1 MNFFDLCIKRPVLAT
16 VLSLVVVLL
25 GLIGYQRL
33 SVREYPKIDEP
44 VVSVSTA
51 YKGASP
57 EVIESQITKPL
68 EDSLSGIE
76 GVSLITSNSRSERS
90 DITVIFKISKD
101 PDVGAADVRDKVA
114 RVRARLPDAADEPV
128 IAKVEA
134 DSSPVMWFALTSETH
149 SQLQLS
155 DTVTRFI
162 KPRLLVLPGAADLRI
177 FGERKTS
184 MRIFVEPSKLAAY
197 RLTPADMETA
207 LRTQNVEI
215 PAGRIESRQR
225 EFNVLA
231 QTDLQT
237 PDEFGAIIVAQ
248 SGGYPI
254 RIRDVA
260 RVEVGAAEE
269 RGFQRFMGK
278 TAVGFGIIRQAT
290 GNPLEL
296 SKAAIEELPRIQESL
311 PKGMKIELNYDSSV
325 FIAQSIKAV
334 FSTIGEAVLLV
345 ALVIIFFLRSFRA
358 TIIPLITIPVSLTG
372 AFFIMYAFG
381 FTINTLTL
389 LAMVLAVGLVVDDAI
404 VVLENIF
411 RNIENGM
418 GRIQAALVGTREIG
432 FAVIAM
438 TLSLAAVFAPLAFA
452 TGRTGR
458 LFIEF
463 ALALA
468 GAVVVSGFVA
478 LTLSPMMCSLLL
490 KHETKHSAIYNWIER
505 GFEAFTRGYKRLLN
519 AALDNRLIIVL
530 VMLIVAGSAA
540 ILFKIT
546 KTELTPLEDRGVIF
560 GFVSAPEG
568 STSDYLVKYVQQIEG
583 IYKTLPETNVFG
595 GNGGFPNPSDGTAL
609 LRLKDWKDRTRS
621 QADVAKELMP
631 KFQGL
636 AGVQAF
642 PTQPASLGANPRA
655 KPIEFVILASVPY
668 EQMQGFVQRMQAE
681 MQKNP
686 GFVNIDTDLRMN
698 TPELRVRVNR
708 DKVQDIGANVDVV
721 GRTLETMLGGRLVT
735 RFKQDGEQYDV
746 IVQIARDGRDT
757 PERISEINVRNR
769 AGDMVPLSNL
779 VTVREGVSPRGIAHF
794 QRVRAATVNA
804 NLAPGFTQGEALAY
818 MNEAAKRVLPANV
831 QTDLTG
837 QSREFRDSSNDIY
850 FVFLLA
856 LGFIYLVL
864 AAQFE
869 SFIDPFIIILTVPLA
884 MTGALLALQLT
895 GNTLNIYSQIG
906 LITLVGLITKHGI
919 LLVEF
924 ANQLRDKGRNV
935 REAIVESAE
944 LRLRPILMTTGAM
957 VLGAIP
963 LARAVGAGA
972 ESRQVIGWVI
982 VGGLMLGTLLTLFVV
997 PTAYTL
1003 LAREGRGARKREI
1016 EKAEQLAGQSP
1027 QPMHAPGE

>member
-33 SVREYPKIDEP
+33 SVREYPRIDEP
-44 VVSVSTA
+44 IVSVSTN

-57 EVIESQITKPL
+57 EVIESQITKTL

-90 DITVIFKISKD
+90 DITVTFKITKD
-101 PDVGAADVRDKVA
+101 PDVGAAEVRDKVA

-128 IAKVEA
+128 IAKVDA
-134 DSSPVMWFALTSETH
+134 DASPVMWFALTSDKHT
-149 SQLQLS
+149 QLQLS
-155 DTVTRFI
+155 DTVNRLI
-162 KPRLLVLPGAADLRI
+162 KPRMLVLPGAADLRI

-184 MRIFVEPSKLAAY
+184 MRIYIEPAKLAAY
-197 RLTPADMETA
+197 RLTVADVEAA
-207 LRTQNVEI
+207 LRSQNVEI
-215 PAGRIESRQR
+215 PAGRIESRLR

-237 PDEFGAIIVAQ
+237 PEEFGAIAVAQ
-248 SGGYPI
+248 SGGFSI
-254 RIRDVA
+254 RLRDVA
-260 RVEVGAAEE
+260 KVVIAAAEE

-278 TAVGFGIIRQAT
+278 TAVGFGIIRQST
-290 GNPLEL
+290 GNPLDL
-296 SKAAIEELPRIQESL
+296 SRAAIAEIPKIQESL
-311 PKGMKIELNYDSSV
+311 PKGMQIELNYDSSV
-325 FIAQSIKAV
+325 FIAESIKAV
-334 FSTIGEAVLLV
+334 FSTIGEAVILV
-345 ALVIIFFLRSFRA
+345 ALVIFFFLRSFRA
-358 TIIPLITIPVSLTG
+358 TIIPLVTIPVSLTG
-372 AFFIMYAFG
+372 AFFVMYAFG

-404 VVLENIF
+404 VVLENIY

-418 GRIQAALVGTREIG
+418 GRVQAALVGTREIG
-432 FAVIAM
+432 FAVVAM
-438 TLSLAAVFAPLAFA
+438 TLTLAAVFAPLAFA

-478 LTLSPMMCSLLL
+478 LTLSPMMCSVLL
-490 KHETKHSAIYNWIER
+490 KHQPKHSKIYNWIER
-505 GFEAFTRGYKRLLN
+505 GFDAMTRGYKRLLN
-519 AALDNRLIIVL
+519 VALDNRLIVVL
-530 VMLIVAGSAA
+530 IMLIVAGAA
-540 ILFKIT
+540 AVLFKSI
-546 KTELTPLEDRGVIF
+546 KTELSPLEDRGVIF
-560 GFVSAPEG
+560 GSVSAPEG
-568 STSDYLVKYVQQIEG
+568 STSDYLMKYVQQVEG
-583 IYKTLPETNVFG
+583 IYKTLPEMQAYG
-595 GNGGFPNPSDGTAL
+595 GNGGFPNVSDGLAI

-621 QADVAKELMP
+621 QGDVAKELFP
-631 KFQGL
+631 KFQGI

-642 PTQPASLGANPRA
+642 PVQPGSLGGNFRS
-655 KPIEFVILASVPY
+655 KPVEFVMLAAVPY

-708 DKVQDIGANVDVV
+708 DKVVDVGANIDVV

-746 IVQIARDGRDT
+746 IVQVARDGRDS

-804 NLAPGFTQGEALAY
+804 NLAPGYTQGDALAF
-818 MNEAAKRVLPANV
+818 MADTAKRVLPSTV
-831 QTDLTG
+831 QTDLQG
-837 QSREFRDSSNDIY
+837 QAREFRDSSNDIY
-850 FVFLLA
+850 FVFALA

-869 SFIDPFIIILTVPLA
+869 SFVDPFIIMLTVPLS
-884 MTGALLALQLT
+884 MTGALLALTLT

-924 ANQLRDKGRNV
+924 ANQLRDRGRPI
-935 REAIVESAE
+935 REAVIEAAV

-982 VGGLMLGTLLTLFVV
+982 VGGMTLGTVLTLFVV
-997 PTAYTL
+997 PTAYTMF
-1003 LAREGRGARKREI
+1003 ARAGRGAREREV
-1016 EKAEQLAGQSP
+1016 EQAELLTQQHAQPVAG
-1027 QPMHAPGE
+1027 E

>member
-44 VVSVSTA
+44 IVSVSTG

-57 EVIESQITKPL
+57 EVIESQITKTL

-76 GVSLITSNSRSERS
+76 GVNLITSNSRSERS
-90 DITVIFKISKD
+90 DITVSFKITKD
-101 PDVGAADVRDKVA
+101 PDVAAAEVRDKVA
-114 RVRARLPDAADEPV
+114 RVRARLPEAADEPV

-134 DSSPVMWFALTSETH
+134 DSFPVMWFALTSETH

-155 DTVTRFI
+155 DTVNRLI

-184 MRIFVEPSKLAAY
+184 MRINIEPTKLAAY
-197 RLTPADMETA
+197 RLTVADVESA
-207 LRTQNVEI
+207 LRAQNVEI
-215 PAGRIESRQR
+215 PAGRIESRLR

-237 PDEFGAIIVAQ
+237 PEEFGAIVVAQ

-260 RVEVGAAEE
+260 KVEVGAAEE

-278 TAVGFGIIRQAT
+278 TAVGFGIIRQST

-296 SKAAIEELPRIQESL
+296 SKAAIAEIPRIQESL

-334 FSTIGEAVLLV
+334 FSTIGEAVVLV
-345 ALVIIFFLRSFRA
+345 AIVIFFFLRSLRA
-358 TIIPLITIPVSLTG
+358 TIIPLITIPVALTG

-404 VVLENIF
+404 VVLENIH
-411 RNIENGM
+411 RHIENGM
-418 GRIQAALVGTREIG
+418 GRLQAALIGTREIG
-432 FAVIAM
+432 FAVVAM
-438 TLSLAAVFAPLAFA
+438 TLTLAAVFAPLAFA

-478 LTLSPMMCSLLL
+478 LTLSPMMCSMLLT
-490 KHETKHSAIYNWIER
+490 HQTRHSKIYNWIED
-505 GFEAFTRGYKRLLN
+505 GFNAFTRGYKRLLN
-519 AALDNRLIIVL
+519 VALDNRLIVVL
-530 VMLIVAGSAA
+530 VALIVAGAA
-540 ILFKIT
+540 GLLFKMT
-546 KTELTPLEDRGVIF
+546 KTELSPLEDRGVIF

-568 STSDYLVKYVQQIEG
+568 STSDYLMKYVQQIEG
-583 IYKTLPETNVFG
+583 IYKTLPETNVYG
-595 GNGGFPNPSDGTAL
+595 GNGGFPNVADGTAL
-609 LRLKDWKDRTRS
+609 LRLKDWNDRSRS

-631 KFQGL
+631 KFQGI

-642 PTQPASLGANPRA
+642 PSQPGSLGQSPRA
-655 KPIEFVILASVPY
+655 KPIEFVILAAVPY
-668 EQMQGFVQRMQAE
+668 EQMQSFVRAMQNE

-686 GFVNIDTDLRMN
+686 GFQNIDTDLRMN

-708 DKVQDIGANVDVV
+708 DKVLDVGANVDVV

-746 IVQIARDGRDT
+746 IVQVARDGRDT

-818 MNEAAKRVLPANV
+818 MNEAAKRVLPSTV
-831 QTDLTG
+831 QTDLSG
-837 QSREFRDSSNDIY
+837 QAREFRDSSSDIY

-869 SFIDPFIIILTVPLA
+869 SFVDPFIIMLTVPLS

-924 ANQLRDKGRNV
+924 ANQLRDQGRGI
-935 REAIVESAE
+935 REAVVEACE

-982 VGGLMLGTLLTLFVV
+982 VGGLMLGTVLTLFVV

-1003 LAREGRGARKREI
+1003 FARQQRGERAREVAR
-1016 EKAEQLAGQSP
+1016 AEQLAQ
-1027 QPMHAPGE
+1027 QPAHVAGE

>member
-1 MNFFDLCIKRPVLAT
+1 MNLFDLCIKRPVLAT
-16 VLSLVVVLL
+16 VLSLIVVLL

-33 SVREYPKIDEP
+33 SIREYPKIDEP
-44 VVSVSTA
+44 IVSVSTT

-57 EVIESQITKPL
+57 EVIESQITKTL

-90 DITVIFKISKD
+90 DITVTFKITKD
-101 PDVGAADVRDKVA
+101 PDVAAAEVRDKVA

-134 DSSPVMWFALTSETH
+134 DSFPVMWFALTSDKHT
-149 SQLQLS
+149 QLQLS
-155 DTVTRFI
+155 DTVNRYI

-184 MRIFVEPSKLAAY
+184 MRINIEPTKLAAY
-197 RLTPADMETA
+197 KLTPLDVENA
-207 LRTQNVEI
+207 LRAQNLEI
-215 PAGRIESRQR
+215 PAGRIESQLR

-237 PDEFGAIIVAQ
+237 PEEFGAIQVAQ
-248 SGGYPI
+248 SSGYPI

-260 RVEVGAAEE
+260 RVEVAAAEE
-269 RGFQRFMGK
+269 RGFQRFLGK
-278 TAVGFGIIRQAT
+278 TAVGFGIIRQST

-296 SKAAIEELPRIQESL
+296 SKAAMEELPRIQETL
-311 PKGMKIELNYDSSV
+311 PVGMKIELNYDSSV

-334 FSTIGEAVLLV
+334 FSTIFEAVLLV
-345 ALVIIFFLRSFRA
+345 ALVIFFFLRSLRA

-432 FAVIAM
+432 FAVVAM
-438 TLSLAAVFAPLAFA
+438 TLTLAAVFAPLAFA

-490 KHETKHSAIYNWIER
+490 KHEAKHSAIYVWIER
-505 GFEAFTRGYKRLLN
+505 GFDAFTRGYKRLLN
-519 AALDNRLIIVL
+519 AALDNRLIIV
-530 VMLIVAGSAA
+530 MIALIVAGTAA
-540 ILFKIT
+540 VLFKIT
-546 KTELTPLEDRGVIF
+546 KTELSPLEDRGVIF

-568 STSDYLVKYVQQIEG
+568 STSDYLTKYIQQIEG
-583 IYKTLPETNVFG
+583 IYKALPETQAYG
-595 GNGGFPNPSDGTAL
+595 GNGGFPNVADGTAI
-609 LRLKDWKDRTRS
+609 LRLKNWNERSRT
-621 QADVAKELMP
+621 QADIAKELSP
-631 KFQGL
+631 KFQAL
-636 AGVQAF
+636 AGVSAF
-642 PTQPASLGANPRA
+642 PSQPGSLGQSPRA
-655 KPIEFVILASVPY
+655 KPVEFVVLAAVPY
-668 EQMQGFVQRMQAE
+668 EQMQSFIRAMQAE
-681 MQKNP
+681 MAKNP
-686 GFVNIDTDLRMN
+686 GFVNVDTDLRMN

-708 DKVQDIGANVDVV
+708 DKVLDVGANVDVV
-721 GRTLETMLGGRLVT
+721 GRTLESALGGRLVT

-746 IVQIARDGRDT
+746 IVQVARDGRDT
-757 PERISEINVRNR
+757 PERISEIYVRSR
-769 AGDMVPLSNL
+769 SGEMVPLSNL

-818 MNEAAKRVLPANV
+818 MSEAARRVLPANV
-831 QTDLTG
+831 QTDLQG
-837 QSREFRDSSNDIY
+837 QAREFRDSSNDIY

-869 SFIDPFIIILTVPLA
+869 SFVDPFVIILTVPLA
-884 MTGALLALQLT
+884 MAGALLALQLS

-924 ANQLRDKGRNV
+924 ANQLRDRGRSI
-935 REAIVESAE
+935 REAVVEAAE

-957 VLGAIP
+957 VLGAVP

-982 VGGLMLGTLLTLFVV
+982 VGGMSLGTLLTLFVV

-1003 LAREGRGARKREI
+1003 LAREGRGAREREVAR
-1016 EKAEQLAGQSP
+1016 AEQLTQ
-1027 QPMHAPGE
+1027 QPLPLPGE

>member
-1 MNFFDLCIKRPVLAT
+1 MNLFDLCIKRPVLAS

-44 VVSVSTA
+44 IVSVSTG

-57 EVIESQITKPL
+57 EVIESQITKTL

-90 DITVIFKISKD
+90 DITVTFKITKD
-101 PDVGAADVRDKVA
+101 PDVGAAEVRDKVA
-114 RVRARLPDAADEPV
+114 RVRARLPEAADEPI
-128 IAKVEA
+128 IAKVDA
-134 DSSPVMWFALTSETH
+134 DAFPVMWFALTSDKHT
-149 SQLQLS
+149 QLQLS
-155 DTVTRFI
+155 DTVNRLI

-184 MRIFVEPSKLAAY
+184 MRIFVEPAKLAAY
-197 RLTPADMETA
+197 RLTVADVETA
-207 LRTQNVEI
+207 LRSQNVEI
-215 PAGRIESRQR
+215 PAGRIESRLR

-237 PDEFGAIIVAQ
+237 PEEFGAIVVAQ

-260 RVEVGAAEE
+260 KVEVAAAEE

-278 TAVGFGIIRQAT
+278 TAVGFGIIRQST

-296 SKAAIEELPRIQESL
+296 SKAAIAEIPRIQETL

-334 FSTIGEAVLLV
+334 FSTIGEAVILV
-345 ALVIIFFLRSFRA
+345 ALVIFFFLRSFRA

-372 AFFIMYAFG
+372 AFFIMYMFG

-432 FAVIAM
+432 FAVVAM
-438 TLSLAAVFAPLAFA
+438 TLTLAAVFAPLSFA

-490 KHETKHSAIYNWIER
+490 KHEPKHSKLYLLIER
-505 GFEAFTRGYKRLLN
+505 GFDAFTRGYKRMLG
-519 AALDNRLIIVL
+519 AALDNRLIV
-530 VMLIVAGSAA
+530 VMVVLIVAGAA
-540 ILFKIT
+540 GVLFKMI
-546 KTELTPLEDRGVIF
+546 KTELSPLEDRGVIF

-568 STSDYLVKYVQQIEG
+568 SNSDYLGKYIQQVEN
-583 IYKTLPETNVFG
+583 IYKTLPEMQAYG
-595 GNGGFPNPSDGTAL
+595 GNGGFPNVADGTAI
-609 LRLKDWKDRTRS
+609 LRLKDWSERQRS
-621 QADVAKELMP
+621 QNEIAKELFP
-631 KFQGL
+631 KFQGI

-642 PTQPASLGANPRA
+642 PSQPGSLGQSPRA
-655 KPIEFVILASVPY
+655 KPIEFVVLAAVPY
-668 EQMQGFVQRMQAE
+668 EQMQSFVRAMQAE

-686 GFVNIDTDLRMN
+686 GFQNIDTDLRMN

-708 DKVQDIGANVDVV
+708 DKVIDVGANVDVV

-746 IVQIARDGRDT
+746 IVQVARDGRDT
-757 PERISEINVRNR
+757 PERISEINVRSR
-769 AGDMVPLSNL
+769 TGDMVPLSNL
-779 VTVREGVSPRGIAHF
+779 VTVREGVSPRGIGHF
-794 QRVRAATVNA
+794 QRVRSATVNA
-804 NLAPGFTQGEALAY
+804 NLAPGYTQGEALAF
-818 MNEAAKRVLPANV
+818 MDATAKRVLPPTV

-837 QSREFRDSSNDIY
+837 QSREFRDSSSDIY

-869 SFIDPFIIILTVPLA
+869 SFVDPLIIMLTVPLS
-884 MTGALLALQLT
+884 MTGALLALHLT

-924 ANQLRDKGRNV
+924 TNQLRDQGRSV
-935 REAIVESAE
+935 RDAVVEAAE

-982 VGGLMLGTLLTLFVV
+982 VGGMTLGTLLTLFVV

-1003 LAREGRGARKREI
+1003 FARENRGAREREVAR
-1016 EKAEQLAGQSP
+1016 AERLAHHP
-1027 QPMHAPGE
+1027 QPVAGE